1 LGKRKG
7 LQRKREN
14 RDSRRELGDKKVF
27 LRRMSLLKGEKKGEK
42 LGLKVRKRF
51 SEVPKNGVYK
61 RVMKSS

>member
-1 LGKRKG
+1 MGKRKG